1 MLEPANTTI
10 ENVYFPLS
18 GIVSVVAKSGAEQIE
33 AGVIGREGMTGAAVV
48 MGNHR
53 SPNEVYV
60 QVAGSGLRIEADK
73 LRAALDASESLRLLA
88 QKFVQVFFAQVTQT
102 ALANG
107 RAKLDERLARWLL
120 MAHDRHDDD
129 HLLLTHEFVALMLG
143 VRRPGVTDALHEL
156 EGRGLLRATRGVIRI
171 LNRKG
176 LEELAGSAYGVPEAE
191 YKRLIGEAV
200 A

>member
-88 QKFVQVFFAQVTQT
+88 QKFVQVFIAQVTQT

-191 YKRLIGEAV
+191 YKRLIG
-200 A
+200 